1 VHSPDNAQPPA
12 SDLTQLIHLAQGGD
26 RDAADALYASTYSDL
41 RRLARSR
48 LRAGGR
54 YTLLDTCALV
64 HESYVRFVNGRH
76 LSLQDRL
83 HFMRW
88 AAQVMRSVIV
98 DFARRRVAARRGG
111 GASRVTFDI
120 ELAAAAATRGEDE
133 ILSVHQALE
142 RIAAVD
148 ERMMQVVEMRYF
160 GGLTEAE
167 IAVALGVTERTVRRD
182 WHKARL
188 LLREALG

>member
-1 VHSPDNAQPPA
+1 VHSPDHSRQVE
-12 SDLTQLIHLAQGGD
+12 SDLTQLIHLAQSGD
-26 RDAADALYASTYSDL
+26 RDAADALYASAYTDL

-54 YTLLDTCALV
+54 YTLLDTCSLV
-64 HESYVRFVNGRH
+64 HESYVRFVKGGN

-111 GASRVTFDI
+111 GSARVTFDI
-120 ELAAAAATRGEDE
+120 ELAATAANGEDE

-142 RIAAVD
+142 RIGAVD

-160 GGLTEAE
+160 GGLTEPE

>member
-1 VHSPDNAQPPA
+1 VHSPDNAPQPA
-12 SDLTQLIHLAQGGD
+12 SDLTQLIHLAQRGD
-26 RDAADALYASTYSDL
+26 RDAADALYASTYADL

-54 YTLLDTCALV
+54 NTLLDTCSLV

-98 DFARRRVAARRGG
+98 DFARRRVAERRGG

-120 ELAAAAATRGEDE
+120 ELAAAATTGGEDE
-133 ILSVHQALE
+133 ILGVHQALE

-148 ERMMQVVEMRYF
+148 ERMMQVVELRYF
-160 GGLTEAE
+160 GGLTEPE

>member
-1 VHSPDNAQPPA
+1 MHGPDHAQQA
-12 SDLTQLIHLAQGGD
+12 GSDLTQLIHLAQRGD
-26 RDAADALYASTYSDL
+26 RDAADALYASTYADL
-41 RRLARSR
+41 RRLARAR

-54 YTLLDTCALV
+54 YTLLDTCSLV

-111 GASRVTFDI
+111 GSSRVTFDV
-120 ELAAAAATRGEDE
+120 ELAATTNGEDQ
-133 ILSVHQALE
+133 ILIVHQALE

-160 GGLTEAE
+160 GGLTEPE

-182 WHKARL
+182 WLKARL

>member
-1 VHSPDNAQPPA
+1 VHSTENAQQPA

-26 RDAADALYASTYSDL
+26 RDAADALYASAYADL

-54 YTLLDTCALV
+54 YTLLDTCSLV

-76 LSLQDRL
+76 VSFQDRL

-111 GASRVTFDI
+111 GASTVTFDI
-120 ELAAAAATRGEDE
+120 ELAASTAGGEDE
-133 ILSVHQALE
+133 ILGVHQALE
-142 RIAAVD
+142 RLAALD
-148 ERMMQVVEMRYF
+148 QRMMQVVELRYF
-160 GGLTEAE
+160 GGLSEPE

-182 WHKARL
+182 WQKARL

>member
-1 VHSPDNAQPPA
+1 MHSPENAQQPA
-12 SDLTQLIHLAQGGD
+12 SDLTQLIHLAQRGD
-26 RDAADALYASTYSDL
+26 RDAADALYASTYADL
-41 RRLARSR
+41 RRLARAR

-54 YTLLDTCALV
+54 YTLLDTCSLV

-111 GASRVTFDI
+111 GSSRVTFDV
-120 ELAAAAATRGEDE
+120 ELAATTNGEDQ
-133 ILSVHQALE
+133 ILIVHQALE

-160 GGLTEAE
+160 GGLTEPE

-182 WHKARL
+182 WLKARL